1 MRQSRWVENC
11 AEVIEMRDKKVL
23 IAVSGVKNSGK
34 TTLITRLLPILTGYG
49 LKVATIKHDGHDFE
63 GDVPGTDTYRHMQA
77 GAYGTA
83 VFSGSRFMAVKQQPD
98 VTEQQL
104 CELFPEADLILLE
117 GFKNSRYPKIETLRQ
132 CVSRKPVCSRE
143 GLLAYVADFDI
154 SDKGEIPR
162 FSAEEPGQAAQLIY
176 DYWYCCSQMSM
187 VILAGG
193 KSSRMGGDKADL
205 LLHGKTFL
213 QLQILKGE
221 ALGIQDIVVSGY
233 GGTICERPVVFDR
246 YPGRGPLGGLES
258 AMRKVRHHACL
269 VLTVDMPL
277 ISISQLQGVI
287 TQSRTSGH
295 RITVLK
301 HREQIEPLVGV
312 YLKEL
317 ADEIQ
322 EYLYSGEAKDGKT
335 KVGKVRRLLDDVG
348 FDVYESQ
355 GEEVLFL
362 NINDQE
368 TYEKAESLFK
378 SDTLAQPAVGAA
390 GASNCGRDLE
400 LG

>member
-1 MRQSRWVENC
+1 M
-11 AEVIEMRDKKVL
+11 KKTNTVL

-34 TTLITRLLPILTGYG
+34 TTLVTKLLPILTGYG

-83 VFSGSRFMAVKQQPD
+83 VFSGSRFMAVKQQAD

-117 GFKNSRYPKIETLRQ
+117 GFKNSWYPKIETLRQ
-132 CVSRKPVCSRE
+132 CVFREPVCSRE

-154 SDKGEIPR
+154 PDRGEIPW
-162 FSAEEPGQAAQLIY
+162 FSAEEPRKAAQLIY

-193 KSSRMGGDKADL
+193 KSSRMGRDKADL

-213 QLQILKGE
+213 QHQILKGK

-233 GGTICERPVVFDR
+233 GGTMCERPVVFDR
-246 YPGRGPLGGLES
+246 YPEMGPLGGLES
-258 AMRKVRHHACL
+258 ALRKVKHHACL

-277 ISISQLQGVI
+277 ISISQLQGLI
-287 TQSRTSGH
+287 TQSRITGH
-295 RITVLK
+295 KVTVLK
-301 HREQIEPLVGV
+301 HRGQTEPLVGV
-312 YLKEL
+312 YSKEL
-317 ADEIQ
+317 ADKIQ
-322 EYLYSGEAKDGKT
+322 EYLYSQDSRDGQTKSGKAKA
-335 KVGKVRRLLDDVG
+335 GKVRQFLDDMG
-348 FDVYESQ
+348 FAVYENQ
-355 GEEVLFL
+355 GEESLLL

-368 TYEKAESLFK
+368 TYEKAERF
-378 SDTLAQPAVGAA
+378 GY
-390 GASNCGRDLE
+390 
-400 LG
+400 